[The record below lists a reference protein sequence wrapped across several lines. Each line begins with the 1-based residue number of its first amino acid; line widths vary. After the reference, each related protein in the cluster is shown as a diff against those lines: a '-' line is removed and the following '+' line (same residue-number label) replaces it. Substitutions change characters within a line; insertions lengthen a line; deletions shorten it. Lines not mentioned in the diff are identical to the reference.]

1 MMIVDEEAE
10 LDALMAVALHRSANE
25 EGIGQVFG
33 WVDLAAAVTRALAT
47 LSDPHRVIV
56 VMAFACAELQVLGAT
71 NDNLIALSTHPIMA
85 FDEKLATRMR
95 EILSERVE
103 VSERRMF
110 GGLAFMVHGH
120 MACGIVGDDLML
132 RVGVD
137 GFDEAI
143 KEPHARPMDF
153 TGRPSRGMV
162 YVAPA
167 GVRTKASLR
176 SWIETGIAF
185 VETLPPK

>member
-1 MMIVDEEAE
+1 
-10 LDALMAVALHRSANE
+10 
-25 EGIGQVFG
+25 
-33 WVDLAAAVTRALAT
+33 
-47 LSDPHRVIV
+47 
-56 VMAFACAELQVLGAT
+56 
-71 NDNLIALSTHPIMA
+71 MA
-85 FDEKLATRMR
+85 FDETLATRIR
-95 EILSERVE
+95 DVLSERVE

-120 MACGIVGDDLML
+120 MACGIVGDTLMV

-137 GFDEAI
+137 GFTAALS
-143 KEPHARPMDF
+143 KPHARPMDF

-167 GVRTKASLR
+167 GVRTKATLR
-176 SWIETGIAF
+176 SWIEKGVAF